1 MPYIDQDPARHL
13 LIEFEQAVL
22 DALASNFGEAEYE
35 RLRVMSED
43 VKSTISRLFEMGQL
57 SQPTIHLGASI
68 GERIEQLKLVLNE
81 HRAMMDELQK
91 STSDEIQSIL
101 EKESIKLTQAF
112 VSSERRDAGLNA
124 VQMRDWFLKNMGYP
138 FPSRSDKL
146 RILKT
151 TNRQGAVKS
160 QVLKYN
166 QVVLWFINTRR
177 RSGWTKFLRRYAQGD
192 KTKMLELVWA
202 LETSVG
208 GTHASR
214 YWSSGIGPVSATK
227 IRDGKK
233 ERKITRMTIKEYMPN
248 ANDYELEK
256 MYSEWKKIVER
267 IRYGVKERVGDWVE
281 EVIGTSSDL

>member
-1 MPYIDQDPARHL
+1 
-13 LIEFEQAVL
+13 
-22 DALASNFGEAEYE
+22 
-35 RLRVMSED
+35 
-43 VKSTISRLFEMGQL
+43 MGQL
-57 SQPTIHLGASI
+57 SQPTIRLGASI

>member
-1 MPYIDQDPARHL
+1 MDQDPARQL

-35 RLRVMSED
+35 RLRVRSED
-43 VKSTISRLFEMGQL
+43 VKHTISQLHQKGQL
-57 SQPTIHLGASI
+57 SQSTIHLGASI
-68 GERIEQLKLVLNE
+68 GERIEQLKLVMNE
-81 HRAMMDELQK
+81 HRAMMDELQE

-101 EKESIKLTQAF
+101 EKEPMKTTQAP
-112 VSSERRDAGLNA
+112 VLSERRDVGLNA

-138 FPSRSDKL
+138 FPSRNDKVK
-146 RILKT
+146 ILKT
-151 TNRQGAVKS
+151 TNRQGAAKTP
-160 QVLKYN
+160 VLKYN

-214 YWSSGIGPVSATK
+214 SWSSGIGPVSSTK
-227 IRDGKK
+227 SRDGKK
-233 ERKITRMTIKEYMPN
+233 ERKITRMTIKEYMPG
-248 ANDYELEK
+248 ANERELEK
-256 MYSEWKKIVER
+256 MYMEWNKIVER
-267 IRYGVKERVGDWVE
+267 IRYGVKERVGDWIE
-281 EVIGTSSDL
+281 EVIGTSSEQ